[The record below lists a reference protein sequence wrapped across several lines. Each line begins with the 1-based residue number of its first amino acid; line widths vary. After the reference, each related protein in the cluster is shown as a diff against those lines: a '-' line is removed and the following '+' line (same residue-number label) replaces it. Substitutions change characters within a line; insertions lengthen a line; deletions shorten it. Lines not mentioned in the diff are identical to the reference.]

1 MKEALLTTCSRLLVT
16 ETRKENI
23 LTHRKETSLLSSPI
37 PLELPPL
44 DPSSHSHIHGVRG
57 RGDPSPGKG
66 SSLLLSP
73 SPKLLWFPTMSVD
86 SAWVPSLHW
95 RPRSIS
101 HPPQHH
107 YVPLSPPE
115 MIVFIYLFPH
125 WNLISIMVKIVPCF
139 L

>member
-16 ETRKENI
+16 ETREENI
-23 LTHRKETSLLSSPI
+23 LTHRKETALLSSPI
-37 PLELPPL
+37 PLKLPPL

-86 SAWVPSLHW
+86 SAWVPLFTGDLGLYHILHNTTMS
-95 RPRSIS
+95 PC
-101 HPPQHH
+101 HPQ
-107 YVPLSPPE
+107 
-115 MIVFIYLFPH
+115 
-125 WNLISIMVKIVPCF
+125 K
-139 L
+139 